1 MELNTLLS
9 SLGGTAFTLVFFVVA
24 LSIIVTVHEYG
35 HYIVG
40 RLSGIKADVF
50 SLGFGKPLWQRTDK
64 HGTVWQIAALPFGGY
79 VKFAGDANAASAPD
93 AHAIEGLSEEEAR
106 HTMPGAPLWAR
117 TATVAAGPVF
127 NFIFSF
133 LVFTAFIL
141 FAGRAGE
148 TIILDEITPT
158 PFVNELQSGD
168 VILAINGTEVPEPSG
183 MLDFIK
189 DDLPRAQEVSYTVQR
204 GDETLTVA
212 GPYPY
217 PVIAAGVSP
226 KSAAR
231 DAGLKTGD
239 VITHLDGEPV
249 ATFWDL
255 QDYVMNNDGKAM
267 TLTIWRS
274 DGGEDLMSGEVF
286 ETTLEPRRRDIPSED
301 GGFET
306 RWLIGITGGLVFSVG
321 TEPVGL
327 GTAIVSG
334 AEGVWRVIT
343 MSLSGL
349 WHMITGAISACNLS
363 GPVGI
368 AEVVSSSASDG
379 ATSFVWTVAM
389 LSTAIGLINLFPI
402 PVLDGGHL
410 VFYAYEAVRGKPLP
424 DRAVGVMMTIG
435 LAVILSF
442 MLMGLGSD
450 LFCK

>member
-1 MELNTLLS
+1 MS
-9 SLGGTAFTLVFFVVA
+9 DLGGGAFTLIFFIVA

-40 RLSGIKADVF
+40 RWSGIKADVF

-64 HGTVWQIAALPFGGY
+64 RGTVWQIAALPFGGY

-93 AHAIEGLSEEEAR
+93 AHAVEGLNPEEAR

-117 TATVAAGPVF
+117 TATVAAGPMF
-127 NFIFSF
+127 NFVFSF
-133 LVFTAFIL
+133 LVFTVFIL
-141 FAGRAGE
+141 MSGKAADR
-148 TIILDEITPT
+148 LVVDEIRPV
-158 PFVNELQSGD
+158 PYEVGLMSGD
-168 VILAINGTEVPEPSG
+168 EILAIDGDDVTETTDLGEIVEN
-183 MLDFIK
+183 
-189 DDLPRAQEVSYTVQR
+189 LPRDARVTYTVRRDGQ
-204 GDETLTVA
+204 EIQVE

-217 PVIAAGVSP
+217 PVIVAGISP

-239 VITHLDGEPV
+239 VITELDGEAV
-249 ATFWDL
+249 NTFWDL
-255 QDYVMNNDGKAM
+255 QDYVTGHEGAAM
-267 TLTIWRS
+267 TLTIWRP
-274 DGGEDLMSGEVF
+274 DDAGGETF
-286 ETTLEPRRRDIPSED
+286 ETTLEPRRRDLPSEG

-306 RWLIGITGGLVFSVG
+306 RWLIGISGGLLFTVG

-327 GTAIVSG
+327 GEAMSAGIS
-334 AEGVWRVIT
+334 AVWQIIT

-349 WHMITGAISACNLS
+349 GHMITGAISACNIS

-368 AEVVSSSASDG
+368 AEVVSTSASDG
-379 ATSFVWTVAM
+379 ASSFLWTVAM
-389 LSTAIGLINLFPI
+389 LSTAIGLMNLFPI

-424 DRAVGVMMTIG
+424 DRAVGVMMTFGMIVIMGFMVLG
-435 LAVILSF
+435 LS
-442 MLMGLGSD
+442 SD

>member
-1 MELNTLLS
+1 MSTLLS
-9 SLGGTAFTLVFFVVA
+9 DLGGGAFTLIFFIVA

-40 RLSGIKADVF
+40 RWSGIKADVF

-64 HGTVWQIAALPFGGY
+64 RGTVWQIAALPFGGY

-93 AHAIEGLSEEEAR
+93 AHAVEGLNPEEAR

-117 TATVAAGPVF
+117 TATVAAGPMF
-127 NFIFSF
+127 NFVFSF
-133 LVFTAFIL
+133 LVFTVFIL
-141 FAGRAGE
+141 MSGKAADR
-148 TIILDEITPT
+148 LVVDEIRPV
-158 PFVNELQSGD
+158 PYEVGLMSGD
-168 VILAINGTEVPEPSG
+168 EILAIDGDDVTETTDLGEIVEN
-183 MLDFIK
+183 
-189 DDLPRAQEVSYTVQR
+189 LPRDARVTYTVRRDGQ
-204 GDETLTVA
+204 EIQVE

-217 PVIAAGVSP
+217 PVIVAGISP

-239 VITHLDGEPV
+239 VITELDGEAV
-249 ATFWDL
+249 NTFWDL
-255 QDYVMNNDGKAM
+255 QDYVTGHEGAAM
-267 TLTIWRS
+267 TLTIWRP
-274 DGGEDLMSGEVF
+274 DDAGGETF
-286 ETTLEPRRRDIPSED
+286 ETTLEPRRRDLPSEG

-306 RWLIGITGGLVFSVG
+306 RWLIGISGGLLFTVG

-327 GTAIVSG
+327 GEAMSAGIS
-334 AEGVWRVIT
+334 AVWQIIT

-349 WHMITGAISACNLS
+349 GHMITGAISACNIS

-368 AEVVSSSASDG
+368 AEVVSTSASDG
-379 ATSFVWTVAM
+379 ASSFLWTVAM
-389 LSTAIGLINLFPI
+389 LSTAIGLMNLFPI

-424 DRAVGVMMTIG
+424 DRAVGVMMTFGMIVIMGFMVLG
-435 LAVILSF
+435 LS
-442 MLMGLGSD
+442 SD

>member
-1 MELNTLLS
+1 MDVNTLLS
-9 SLGGTAFTLVFFVVA
+9 SLGGTAFTLVFFIVA

-40 RLSGIKADVF
+40 RWSGIKADVF
-50 SLGFGKPLWQRTDK
+50 SLGFGKPIWQRTDK
-64 HGTVWQIAALPFGGY
+64 RGTVWQIASLPFGGY

-93 AHAIEGLSEEEAR
+93 AHAVEGLSAEEAR

-117 TATVAAGPVF
+117 TLTVAAGPVF

-133 LVFTAFIL
+133 LVFTL
-141 FAGRAGE
+141 FVLFVGQASDR
-148 TIILDEITPT
+148 IIVDEVAPT
-158 PFVNELQSGD
+158 PYETGLQTGD
-168 VILAINGTEVPEPSG
+168 QILAINGQEAPETSG
-183 MLDFIK
+183 LLGFLEA
-189 DDLPRAQEVSYTVQR
+189 LPRQAQMSYTVLR
-204 GDETLTVA
+204 DGNEVSVD

-217 PVIAAGVSP
+217 PVVVAAVSP

-231 DAGLKTGD
+231 DAGIETGD
-239 VITHLDGEPV
+239 VITHLDGTPV
-249 ATFWDL
+249 NTFWDL
-255 QDYVMNNDGKAM
+255 QDYVMGHDGAEM
-267 TLTIWRS
+267 TLTVWRDS
-274 DGGEDLMSGEVF
+274 KAGGETF
-286 ETTLEPRRRDIPSED
+286 ETTLEPRRRDIPADD

-306 RWLIGITGGLVFSVG
+306 RWLIGITGGLLFSVG

-327 GTAIVSG
+327 GEAILSG
-334 AEGVWRVIT
+334 AEGVWRIIT
-343 MSLSGL
+343 TSLSGL

-368 AEVVSSSASDG
+368 AEVVSTSAADG
-379 ATSFVWTVAM
+379 AMSFVTTVAM

-424 DRAVGVMMTIG
+424 DRAVGIMMTVG
-435 LAVILSF
+435 LAVIMTF
-442 MLMGLGSD
+442 MVLGLGSD

>member
-1 MELNTLLS
+1 MDLSTLVS
-9 SLGGTAFTLVFFVVA
+9 GVGGTAYTLVSFIIA

-40 RLSGIKADVF
+40 RWSGIRAEVF
-50 SLGFGKPLWQRTDK
+50 SIGFGKPLWQRTDK
-64 HGTVWQIAALPFGGY
+64 RGTVWQIAALPLGGY

-93 AHAIEGLSEEEAR
+93 AHAVEGLSEEEAR

-117 TATVAAGPVF
+117 TATVAAGPIF

-133 LVFTAFIL
+133 LIFAAFML
-141 FAGRAGE
+141 FAGRVGDTVIVE
-148 TIILDEITPT
+148 EITPT

-168 VILAINGTEVPEPSG
+168 VILAIDGQEIPEPTE
-183 MLDFIK
+183 LIDFIK
-189 DDLPRAQEVSYTVQR
+189 EDLTRKMMVSYTVER
-204 GDETLTVA
+204 NGAEVTVD

-231 DAGLKTGD
+231 DAGLESGD
-239 VITHLDGEPV
+239 VITHLDGEVVP
-249 ATFWDL
+249 TFWDL
-255 QDYVMNNDGKAM
+255 QEYVGSHDGAAM
-267 TLTIWRS
+267 TLTIWRETEA
-274 DGGEDLMSGEVF
+274 GGETF
-286 ETTLEPRRRDIPSED
+286 ETTLEPRRRDLPSEE

-306 RWLIGITGGLVFSVG
+306 RWLIGINGGLVFSVG

-327 GTAIVSG
+327 GEAIVSG
-334 AEGVWRVIT
+334 LTGVWSVIS

-379 ATSFVWTVAM
+379 ATSFVWTIAM

-410 VFYAYEAVRGKPLP
+410 VFYAFEAVRGKPLP
-424 DRAVGVMMTIG
+424 DRAVGIMMTIG
-435 LAVILSF
+435 LAVVLTF
-442 MLMGLGSD
+442 MIMGLGSD